1 MTTQTKNVS
10 KCCKNVH
17 VKLPLEWVSSVEH
30 KHATIVQFGDI
41 VKSNGLVQTT
51 YPKLDAET
59 QNIISSV
66 NNYTN
71 VMYTNVKLLFMLNVT
86 LMWVASGVFWVLKHP
101 QIKGKN
107 NHIESDKHLHGNI
120 LYIHKQLHS
129 LPFLPRCMEC
139 RRGLAMRILS
149 VRLSVCLSVRP
160 SVCLSNAC
168 IVTKRKK
175 AMFRFLYHMKEHL
188 S

>member
-1 MTTQTKNVS
+1 
-10 KCCKNVH
+10 
-17 VKLPLEWVSSVEH
+17 VSSVEH

-86 LMWVASGVFWVLKHP
+86 LM
-101 QIKGKN
+101 
-107 NHIESDKHLHGNI
+107 
-120 LYIHKQLHS
+120 
-129 LPFLPRCMEC
+129 
-139 RRGLAMRILS
+139 
-149 VRLSVCLSVRP
+149 
-160 SVCLSNAC
+160 
-168 IVTKRKK
+168 
-175 AMFRFLYHMKEHL
+175 
-188 S
+188 